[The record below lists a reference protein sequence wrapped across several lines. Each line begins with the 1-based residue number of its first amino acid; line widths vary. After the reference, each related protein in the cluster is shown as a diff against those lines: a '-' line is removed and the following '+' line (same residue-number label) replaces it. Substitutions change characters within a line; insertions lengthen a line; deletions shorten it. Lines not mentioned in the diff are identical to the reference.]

1 MTVQTDIDNLNSM
14 LRSISRDAKSDA
26 RALIEGG
33 AKYLQKLKSEKVKP
47 IEFEPNPSPLESG
60 RTFPNILV
68 DRVEKP
74 EQADAPA
81 LQNVDVLTYNPFEDK
96 LPSWSSPPLKYN
108 DLKTDYSFTEK
119 LPKLAKLPKLR
130 DPPSIPKYRAAKL
143 TEPQWFDAENIFVE
157 LNDPDIRFL
166 LPRMPELDYGAILQ
180 NQMEAFRK
188 QGLYEYSIWL
198 DVLVGKSLFD
208 DLVLDYV
215 ERAMQGAET
224 AVTDK
229 GWEEE
234 KYRQAL
240 HERME
245 TYRTEVR
252 ALPARGRSDATGMPD
267 GADAGRWTLI
277 ELAALKAAIQGIEKT
292 EAERRTT
299 EMNHQKWVLALA
311 VKLVGIG
318 LELRSKSLS
327 DGIKAMKLGLSAA
340 VGAEEISDML
350 FDFKRKQFALVK
362 KYNDL
367 MLAVIQQKVAIEQ
380 AKINKMKLDAEQNKI
395 IVAHNKNIA
404 QDFDIAVR
412 WVELRIALY
421 NAEMDYISVE
431 QEDQQIHLENL
442 ELSYKA
448 HEANTKS
455 AQMAIRL
462 LESSIRADKAV
473 LSTELIK
480 FTEYEAVIAKFKA
493 DITADLNI
501 VKSQAASGK
510 AKRATAAAKLTA
522 LIEYQQLLLSATST
536 TAQGLLAKYDAET
549 ETQYLKIDEQ
559 DFKNRK
565 ELEEERRTM
574 QEDYTE
580 LRASLYR
587 YSLLVSQRSAQCKTS
602 IQGASTMGNIAEGA
616 FGGMTAVGGGT
627 KTEYA

>member
-1 MTVQTDIDNLNSM
+1 MTVQTDIDNLNAL

-33 AKYLQKLKSEKVKP
+33 ARYLQKLKSEKVKP

-60 RTFPNILV
+60 RTFPSIPV
-68 DRVEKP
+68 DPVKKP

-81 LQNVDVLTYNPFEDK
+81 LQKVDVLTYAPFTGK
-96 LPSWSSPPLKYN
+96 LPAWSPPGMVY
-108 DLKTDYSFTEK
+108 DQLKTGYSFTEK
-119 LPKLAKLPKLR
+119 LPKLPKLPELGS
-130 DPPSIPKYRAAKL
+130 PPAIPAYRAAIL
-143 TEPQWFDAENIFVE
+143 TEPNWHDVEDIFVE
-157 LNDPDIRFL
+157 LEDPSIDFQ
-166 LPRMPELDYGAILQ
+166 LPEMPELNYDDILQ
-180 NQMEAFRK
+180 YQMEAFRK
-188 QGLYEYSIWL
+188 QGLEEYSAWL
-198 DVLVGKSLFD
+198 NDLLDKSLFD
-208 DLVLDYV
+208 DLVLNYI
-215 ERAMQGAET
+215 ENAMLGLET
-224 AVTDK
+224 AVTDS
-229 GWEEE
+229 GWELQ
-234 KYRQAL
+234 KYHQAL

-245 TYRTEVR
+245 AYRVEVR

-267 GADAGRWTLI
+267 GADAGRWMLI
-277 ELAALKAAIQGIEKT
+277 EMAALKAAIQAIEKT
-292 EAERRTT
+292 EADRRTT
-299 EMNHQKWVLALA
+299 EMSHQKWVLALA
-311 VKLVGIG
+311 VKLIGMG
-318 LELRSKSLS
+318 LELRSKSVG

-340 VGAEEISDML
+340 AGAEEIADML

-367 MLAVIQQKVAIEQ
+367 LLAVTQQKVAIEQ
-380 AKINKMKLDAEQNKI
+380 AKIGKMKLEAEQNKT

-404 QDFDIAVR
+404 EDYDIAVR

-421 NAEMDYISVE
+421 DAELDYFSTE
-431 QEDQQIHLENL
+431 QEDQQIYLENL

-462 LESSIRADKAV
+462 LESAIRADKVIMSA
-473 LSTELIK
+473 ELTK
-480 FTEYEAVIAKFKA
+480 FAEYEASIAKFKA

-510 AKRATAAAKLTA
+510 TKRATVAAKLTA

-549 ETQYLKIDEQ
+549 ETQYLQIEKQ
-559 DFKNRK
+559 DFNNRK

-574 QEDYTE
+574 QEDYSD

-587 YSLLVSQRSAQCKTS
+587 YSLLVSQKSAQCKTS